1 MLVIW
6 RVDGVEE
13 IFVGKFGVVY
23 FDTKIFADAGEEIGG
38 VDGLIGIGLQ
48 FFIEAG
54 GDVAQGGGAAGDF
67 GGDKAEGFEQGFA
80 AGVGMRLGGA
90 AAGVGRARG
99 GAAAAIRASR
109 AMQSR
114 TTAAGVAK
122 AGIKAGAP

>member
-67 GGDKAEGFEQGFA
+67 GGDKAGVHGGFERRKAPDQLK
-80 AGVGMRLGGA
+80 VK
-90 AAGVGRARG
+90 
-99 GAAAAIRASR
+99 IRPIESD
-109 AMQSR
+109 SP
-114 TTAAGVAK
+114 TD
-122 AGIKAGAP
+122 